1 MRDNFVRQLSE
12 IARTDRRLFLMTAD
26 LGFRVLDDFATEFPR
41 KFLNV
46 GIAEQNMIGI
56 ATGLALEGRIV
67 FTYSIGNFSTLR
79 CLEQIRND
87 ACYHG
92 ANVKVVA
99 VGGGFSYG
107 VLGISHHATEDLA
120 IMRSLPDMTVVAP
133 GDQWESREATK
144 ALFATPGAC
153 YLRLDKSA
161 APATAR
167 SGEVFTLGKARTV
180 RQGSDIT
187 LAATGGILGA
197 ALEAADS
204 LVEQGIACR
213 VLSIHTIKPFDT
225 ESILSA
231 CRETGGIVTV
241 EEHTIHGGLGSLV
254 AETCLDEGVKPALFR
269 RIGLRAGFSSVVGS
283 QEHLRREYGMDAVAI
298 AKAVA
303 ELLSAGSP
311 RSPRPRLRVS
321 AGGSAGR

>member
-12 IARTDRRLFLMTAD
+12 LARNDPGVFLMTAD
-26 LGFRVLDDFATEFPR
+26 LGFKVLDGFAEEFPNQY
-41 KFLNV
+41 LNV
-46 GIAEQNMIGI
+46 GIAEQNMIGL
-56 ATGLALEGRIV
+56 ATGMAMDGRTV
-67 FTYSIGNFSTLR
+67 FCYSIGNFSTLR

-87 ACYHG
+87 ACYHE

-107 VLGISHHATEDLA
+107 PLGISHHATEDLA
-120 IMRSLPDMTVVAP
+120 IMRALPNITIAVP
-133 GDQWESREATK
+133 GDQWEAREVTK
-144 ALFATPGAC
+144 ALAATPGTC

-167 SGEVFTLGKARTV
+167 AKEVFYIGKARTI
-180 RQGSDIT
+180 REGSDIT
-187 LAATGGILGA
+187 LIATGGILGA

-204 LVEQGIACR
+204 LVEQGITCR
-213 VLSIHTIKPFDT
+213 VISMHTIKPFDGDAV
-225 ESILSA
+225 LRA

-254 AETCLDEGVKPALFR
+254 AETCMDAGVRPTAFR
-269 RIGLRAGFSSVVGS
+269 RIGLRAGFSSIVGA
-283 QEHLRREYGMDAVAI
+283 QDYLRREYGMDAKSI

-303 ELLSAGSP
+303 ELVSAGSP
-311 RSPRPRLRVS
+311 TRPRLKVS
-321 AGGSAGR
+321 SGGSAT